1 MPVSLEERVA
11 YLEGKIEEHSRTWA
25 DLKDMMIHLESRINA
40 LDQKVDRFREELS
53 SRIDALD
60 QRLSGRIDSLD
71 QKLLGRIDAL
81 DQKLSRYFL
90 WVIGVQVTL
99 FLAIIGV
106 LLKV

>member
-11 YLEGKIEEHSRTWA
+11 FLEGKVEEHSKAWV
-25 DLKDMMIHLESRINA
+25 DLKDLIINLDAKVDRRIDA

-53 SRIDALD
+53 SRIDT
-60 QRLSGRIDSLD
+60 LD
-71 QKLLGRIDAL
+71 QKLP
-81 DQKLSRYFL
+81 KYFL
-90 WVIGVQVTL
+90 WIIGVQVTV

>member
-11 YLEGKIEEHSRTWA
+11 FLEGKVEEHSKAWV
-25 DLKDMMIHLESRINA
+25 DLKDLIINLDAKVDRRIDA

-53 SRIDALD
+53 SRIDTLD
-60 QRLSGRIDSLD
+60 QRLSS
-71 QKLLGRIDAL
+71 RIDAL
-81 DQKLSRYFL
+81 DQKLSKYSL
-90 WVIGVQVTL
+90 WIIGVQVTV